1 MGRHALLQGIF
12 PNQISNHTSYVS
24 CICRQFFT
32 TSATWE
38 AHLPSYLI
46 FFWPTLIFMSS
57 PPMDVLLY
65 PFDSTYSVF
74 FAYSYITMNSQTRAN
89 KLAILLGP
97 WCWCHQAAD
106 EWLPPSAAF
115 GSRQGSCHSGGEGP
129 REQGMVMLPGGMLDV
144 ARTGGALSRSRL

>member
-1 MGRHALLQGIF
+1 MIKRNVSRLPYSRHKLTYG
-12 PNQISNHTSYVS
+12 N
-24 CICRQFFT
+24 
-32 TSATWE
+32 E
-38 AHLPSYLI
+38 A
-46 FFWPTLIFMSS
+46 
-57 PPMDVLLY
+57 
-65 PFDSTYSVF
+65 VF

-144 ARTGGALSRSRL
+144 ARTGGAFTHQI